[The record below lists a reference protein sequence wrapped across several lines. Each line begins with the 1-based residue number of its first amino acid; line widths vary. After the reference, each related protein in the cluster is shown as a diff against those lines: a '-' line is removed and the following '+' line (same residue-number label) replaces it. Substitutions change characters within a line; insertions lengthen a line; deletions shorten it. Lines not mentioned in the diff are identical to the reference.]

1 MLADTF
7 DAVLFAVLGSTKWT
21 MRDLAARVGVSPKTI
36 GRYVNGRAVPPVARR
51 HGFVAALRDLDRPML
66 ERVATSLGLSLDA
79 IPPRPR
85 TPADAATSQRIL
97 DAATLEV
104 AERLDAGP
112 IRVRAALARFVA
124 RLAEGNID
132 PGTAHALLTRG

>member
-1 MLADTF
+1 MRVLGIDGALGGFSAALIDGAAVAEAGS
-7 DAVLFAVLGSTKWT
+7 DRPDALEAGLGRIAAVLAERGL
-21 MRDLAARVGVSPKTI
+21 
-36 GRYVNGRAVPPVARR
+36 
-51 HGFVAALRDLDRPML
+51 ALRDLDRPLL